1 MKGLLNVCVNI
12 VNSVIL
18 FIAINFKNTMHYP
31 VFLRKAFVECYYCE
45 KLLSKKK
52 KKVKRKKR
60 FVSLSDKFWEVHT
73 LVTHF

>member
-1 MKGLLNVCVNI
+1 
-12 VNSVIL
+12 
-18 FIAINFKNTMHYP
+18 MHYP